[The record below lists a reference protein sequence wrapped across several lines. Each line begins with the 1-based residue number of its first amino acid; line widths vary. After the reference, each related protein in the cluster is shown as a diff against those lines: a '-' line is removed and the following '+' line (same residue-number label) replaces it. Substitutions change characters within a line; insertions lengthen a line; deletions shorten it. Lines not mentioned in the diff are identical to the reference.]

1 MRGQTC
7 SQAMIGAGATWH
19 SLSKGIVQM
28 SKDELQ
34 HALTQAIVTAYL
46 ITGSA
51 RQSEAVVTKAIPRW
65 EPEKGVRS
73 LLELVAV
80 LAVKYE
86 RGACDEWSLPA
97 ELQNIAQLPRS
108 VRRVF
113 VLRILLGL
121 PRDVCANT
129 LGQSPDRVD
138 QQTCAA
144 LVALNTQNFARCQT
158 AVTMA

>member
-1 MRGQTC
+1 
-7 SQAMIGAGATWH
+7 
-19 SLSKGIVQM
+19 M
-28 SKDELQ
+28 SKDESQ

-51 RQSEAVVTKAIPRW
+51 RQSEAVVTRAIAGW
-65 EPEKGVRS
+65 DPEKGVRS
-73 LLELVAV
+73 LLELAAV
-80 LAVKYE
+80 LALKYK
-86 RGACDEWSLPA
+86 RGEGDEWALPA
-97 ELQNIAQLPRS
+97 ELQNIARLPRN

-113 VLRILLGL
+113 VLRVLVGL
-121 PRDVCANT
+121 PPDVCANI
-129 LGQSPDRVD
+129 LDLSLDRVD

>member
-1 MRGQTC
+1 
-7 SQAMIGAGATWH
+7 MIGAGATWH
-19 SLSKGIVQM
+19 SLSEGIVEM

-34 HALTQAIVTAYL
+34 HALTQAILTAYL

-51 RQSEAVVTKAIPRW
+51 RQSEAVVTKAIARW

-80 LAVKYE
+80 LALKYK
-86 RGACDEWSLPA
+86 RGAGDEWSLPP
-97 ELQNIAQLPRS
+97 ELQNVARLPRN

-129 LGQSPDRVD
+129 LDQSLDRVD

-144 LVALNTQNFARCQT
+144 LVALNPQNFTRCQT